1 MHRTLTLAIRS
12 NWSPRSFMCDL
23 LENPYFYIPDYLVWF
38 IFWLQMRRFY
48 FFFFFL
54 QRQFIILQYYL
65 LLYGIKLLPIFSR
78 NAVLLR
84 REVLSDTKK
93 IDLVSSWMVLCSEF
107 GLNCL
112 NQTWP
117 DQGNVRTFFFTTE
130 WCNIFIVISM
140 DIVSI
145 AGPLN
150 NVVYIYL

>member
-48 FFFFFL
+48 FFFFL

-65 LLYGIKLLPIFSR
+65 LLYGIKCLPIFQIMQYY
-78 NAVLLR
+78 LGGKYCLIQ
-84 REVLSDTKK
+84 KK
-93 IDLVSSWMVLCSEF
+93 IDIVSRWMVLCSEF
-107 GLNCL
+107 GLNYL

-140 DIVSI
+140 DIVSS